1 MSKGPESGRR
11 RAPARIVIALATA
24 ALAGLAAPLIAR
36 ASSPTV
42 ALNVALEYAA
52 SGAVSSST
60 WTPVQVTLTN
70 SGPDFGGTV
79 EISVTG
85 SPNGQRCVGVGKATY
100 CGGGGSTASYLDR
113 IPVQLA
119 AGTTKRYVID
129 VASSTYPLHARLLD
143 ASGNVVTQDS
153 RVINL
158 LLQRG
163 RSRMRSRWSA
173 TILPPSTRWPESAS
187 LTGSSRQ

>member
-1 MSKGPESGRR
+1 MSKGSESGRR

-85 SPNGQRCVGVGKATY
+85 SRVRRKDLTTPAPVTVISRDQMVTSGRVSLGQLGE
-100 CGGGGSTASYLDR
+100 
-113 IPVQLA
+113 
-119 AGTTKRYVID
+119 GTFTGTK
-129 VASSTYPLHARLLD
+129 
-143 ASGNVVTQDS
+143 Q
-153 RVINL
+153 
-158 LLQRG
+158 
-163 RSRMRSRWSA
+163 
-173 TILPPSTRWPESAS
+173 
-187 LTGSSRQ
+187 